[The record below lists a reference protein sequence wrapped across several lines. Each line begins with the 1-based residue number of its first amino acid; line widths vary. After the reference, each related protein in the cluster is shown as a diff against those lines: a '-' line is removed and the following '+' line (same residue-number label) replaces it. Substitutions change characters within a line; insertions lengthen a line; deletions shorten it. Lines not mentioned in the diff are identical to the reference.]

1 MFQEPAYLYVGI
13 LSILSV
19 YPAPAE
25 ESLLSSASFP
35 IFQYWVFKHS
45 FLHLAQQRYPHCC
58 LLPSNQS
65 TGSQHKYTICQFLA
79 LSSSLQLCLALFSS
93 LSLQFFIQFSIYT
106 YIYLA
111 HFSSHLLSLALICS
125 LQLSIALLTS
135 LQLSLSLKFSLI
147 LHIYQVLFSS
157 LTHLKIGGP
166 FNIE

>member
-93 LSLQFFIQFSIYT
+93 LSLSLSLSSSSSSFLSTPISIQLT
-106 YIYLA
+106 
-111 HFSSHLLSLALICS
+111 LALICS